1 MAAFLTARRVDVW
14 ANAARAALTI
24 IGVFAVP
31 YVIWLNLVVH
41 HVQSIIGFDAYA
53 TWSLDLSHP
62 YAGTYLDLGAFR
74 YTPAYAQAFAWTGL
88 LPWGLFLAGWLAA
101 ILAIIA
107 WWGRSWAVALIALPP
122 VALELY
128 HGNIHVFMAAAMVAG
143 FRWPALWAFPLLAK
157 VTPGIAVLWFA
168 GRRAWRSLGIAL
180 GTTAAIVLVS
190 VLLAPD
196 LWRQFIEVN
205 VQGLSWRPETPVPID
220 VPFVVRGP
228 VAAALAYYGGLRNWR
243 WTVPVAATIAL
254 PIIWLHGLSMLLGL
268 IPTLRTDLQNGTVR
282 LPSWWPIEA
291 SRGPGIGLPHEAA
304 SHGPGA
310 TS

>member
-1 MAAFLTARRVDVW
+1 MAAFLTARRVEVW
-14 ANAARAALTI
+14 TNATRAALTV

-31 YVIWLNLVVH
+31 YVIWLNLIYH
-41 HVQSIIGFDAYA
+41 HVPSILGFDAYA

-88 LPWGLFLAGWLAA
+88 LPWGLFLGGWLAA

-107 WWGRSWAVALIALPP
+107 WWGRSWTVALIALPP

-128 HGNIHVFMAAAMVAG
+128 HGNIHIFMVAAMVAG

-205 VQGLSWRPETPVPID
+205 VLGLSWRSETPLPID
-220 VPFVVRGP
+220 IPFAVRAP

-254 PIIWLHGLSMLLGL
+254 PIIWWHGLSMLLGL

-282 LPSWWPIEA
+282 LPSWWPM
-291 SRGPGIGLPHEAA
+291 PQKAA
-304 SHGPGA
+304 SHGPAA